1 MCTLEFSVCLFLFYA
16 GEIKDV
22 GLQFVGL
29 KVSADSA
36 ELEPVRT

>member
-1 MCTLEFSVCLFLFYA
+1 MCTLELSVCLFLFQG

-22 GLQFVGL
+22 GLGFVGL

-36 ELEPVRT
+36 ELGPVGA